1 MTIIE
6 SENTIGPR
14 IKMLNT
20 LVEKE
25 LNNALANLDT
35 PLTGTQMA
43 VLMTIND
50 TQGKV
55 ITQKDMEQSLRLSH
69 PTIRGV
75 IKRLVA
81 MNLISTSKLAND
93 QRQVVLNMT
102 STGTKLVTDN
112 RDKITQSVQNV
123 EVKMVAGLSIETQ
136 QLILQTLNKMISNF

>member
-43 VLMTIND
+43 VMMTIND

-55 ITQKDMEQSLRLSH
+55 ITQKDMEQNLRLSH

-93 QRQVVLNMT
+93 QRQIVLNMT

>member
-112 RDKITQSVQNV
+112 RDKITQSVQNI